1 MEQINSNPNLK
12 QKPNIFKFIIFTV
25 IIIVVFGIIFY
36 LAMFNNEKGNMI
48 IKKEPVEEK
57 GVVMTITGEN
67 KVQTYNSFII
77 DEWNGYRFKYRSDWS
92 IEKNYNED
100 GSFSGITIY
109 PQAKKNNN
117 DSIFIG
123 KEKTNCEDVK
133 MTKCLMAG
141 YGLIMQPI
149 YTYSND
155 TETAVIYEGIIQ
167 SINTF
172 QGQSEFDI
180 EKIRNTINIFIEA
193 EKANNFSKA
202 KEIMS
207 AELLNIYDSRIFGLT
222 REGKVGRYEFVENVK
237 YLSTGY
243 YQIPTKVYGY
253 LTEEKNEIGYWNY
266 IFKIKIINGKYL
278 INDITIDNFQSK

>member
-1 MEQINSNPNLK
+1 MKQIDSNPNLK

-25 IIIVVFGIIFY
+25 IIIAVFGIIIY
-36 LAMFNNEKGNMI
+36 LGLFSGEKGNMI
-48 IKKEPVEEK
+48 VKKESVEEK
-57 GVVMTITGEN
+57 EVVMTITGEN
-67 KVQTYNSFII
+67 KIQTYSSFII

-92 IEKNYNED
+92 VEKNYNAD
-100 GSFSGITIY
+100 GSFSGITIFS
-109 PQAKKNNN
+109 QNRKDN
-117 DSIFIG
+117 DNSIFIG

-133 MTKCLMAG
+133 MVKCLMAG

-155 TETAVIYEGIIQ
+155 TETAVIYEGVVK
-167 SINTF
+167 SINDF

-180 EKIRNTINIFIEA
+180 EKIHNTINIFIEA
-193 EKANNFSKA
+193 EKTNNFNKA

-207 AELLNIYDSRIFGLT
+207 AELLNTYDSRLFGVI
-222 REGKVGRYEFVENVK
+222 RDGKVGRHEFVENAK
-237 YLSTGY
+237 YLGSGY

-253 LTEEKNEIGYWNY
+253 LTEERNEIGYWNY